1 MFFLGRLSR
10 IGILFQGPSSR
21 LFNTLRTKPRG
32 FKSLFYDLCSQQSIF
47 SIFPN
52 SETRGEVI
60 TKYNTKV
67 FKGYYKKIKNRKQQ
81 RLLQRMG
88 YLYIS
93 LFSTVLPYIFLII
106 LLYHNLSIKRVDL
119 KFF

>member
-67 FKGYYKKIKNRKQQ
+67 FKGYYKKNKEQKTTKVITKN
-81 RLLQRMG
+81 G
-88 YLYIS
+88 ISIYLSFFYCSSPI
-93 LFSTVLPYIFLII
+93 YFL
-106 LLYHNLSIKRVDL
+106 
-119 KFF
+119 